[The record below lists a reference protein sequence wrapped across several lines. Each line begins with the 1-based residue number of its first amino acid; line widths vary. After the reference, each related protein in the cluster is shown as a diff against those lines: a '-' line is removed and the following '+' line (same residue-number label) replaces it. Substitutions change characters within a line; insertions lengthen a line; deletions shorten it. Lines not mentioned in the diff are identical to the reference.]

1 MHYCWAE
8 EGSQG
13 EAMFRKRTKWYTL
26 SLKALFFA
34 GILYRF
40 ARFFMKSAD
49 KIGAGKRPKK

>member
-1 MHYCWAE
+1 
-8 EGSQG
+8 
-13 EAMFRKRTKWYTL
+13 MFRKRTKWYTL